1 MMSSSSTQY
10 SPVTCMAPGELE
22 NNYMIK
28 SIADSV
34 KEKEVKFCMFSDK
47 NWIKDFFCSIQAVED
62 IKKQGRICILDVDV
76 QGVKSIKKTNLN
88 PRYIFISPPNLKELV
103 RVTSFANFNLV

>member
-1 MMSSSSTQY
+1 MVN
-10 SPVTCMAPGELE
+10 PW
-22 NNYMIK
+22 
-28 SIADSV
+28 
-34 KEKEVKFCMFSDK
+34 
-47 NWIKDFFCSIQAVED
+47 NWCLIFIQVNFFPFCSIQAVED

-103 RVTSFANFNLV
+103 STSIYKFRCVFVHFAPIGWWASEYAHNQVVWKGGGHA